1 MTRYLG
7 ELGCDVVAVEGSGR
21 RAAIAASRCVDL
33 SNVAVVADAF
43 DRVPSGAAF
52 DVVTLIGV
60 AEYARVHSRDGT
72 GDPVDA
78 LLERAARF
86 LKPGGILVLAIENQL
101 GLKYFS
107 GCREDHVGQPMFGIE
122 DRYTGDSVVTFGR
135 RELAGRMK
143 RAGLQNQEWWFPQ
156 PDYKLPI
163 CALSDRLEDEN
174 VTADLSSLLS
184 ESARAEA
191 QPADAPVFSLEQAW
205 RPVYR
210 NRLWAD
216 LANSFLVVGSRNP
229 LPKHN
234 TLAEYYGHERLPAYN
249 KLIRFEWADPKVIVR
264 REPMSAAAPA
274 SSLPVSIH
282 LEDETMFAGE
292 NWHATLVRLLNRDG
306 WSADEWTNW
315 ARRWF
320 DAVLENAGLPL
331 APVPPPAQ
339 ELPGRLLDAIPRNM
353 LVREGGVVE
362 FFDQEWRAEAP
373 VELGYLVYRAMHDA
387 LSGVSA
393 AARPAPGTSM
403 GISQLMLCFTR
414 SLGWEVSPDDFRRY
428 HGIEARFQKMV
439 GGWDALD
446 IAALHRQLP
455 AKARIES
462 MQQLS
467 SRLARAEE
475 ETLEARSL
483 LSAAAEQA
491 NLKLASARNEVDG
504 LLGRVAALEQRS
516 ASQQAAIAELH
527 GALDQAEAAIAY
539 LGDRGSRRPA
549 TIQASPFSRG
559 LGRLWRKRPNV
570 PQSLYALVREFG
582 VFRRRLLPRRQ
593 PGREAGGRRSRPP
606 LYPQRQRRGPV
617 SRSRPLRDRIPPPTP

>member
-1 MTRYLG
+1 MFADWLSREYEFSSDTSVWTRPGEERSWKYSDGDEVERRIAQAIHSSFDRSVQSRELRDAITDWPSRYHLSARRANLLRPLRDRLKGSVLEIGAGCGAVTRYLG
-7 ELGCDVVAVEGSGR
+7 ELGCDVVAVEGSGT

-33 SNVAVVADAF
+33 SNVAVVGDAF

-60 AEYARVHSRDGT
+60 AEYARVHSGDGT

-122 DRYTGDSVVTFGR
+122 DRYTADSVVTFGR

-234 TLAEYYGHERLPAYN
+234 TLAEYYGHERLPAFN
-249 KLIRFEWADPKVIVR
+249 KLIRFEWADPQVIVR
-264 REPMSAAAPA
+264 REPMSPAAPA

-282 LEDETMFAGE
+282 LEDETMFSGE

-353 LVREGGVVE
+353 LVREGGGRRVFRPGVA
-362 FFDQEWRAEAP
+362 RGSAGGA
-373 VELGYLVYRAMHDA
+373 G
-387 LSGVSA
+387 LSGLS
-393 AARPAPGTSM
+393 G
-403 GISQLMLCFTR
+403 
-414 SLGWEVSPDDFRRY
+414 
-428 HGIEARFQKMV
+428 
-439 GGWDALD
+439 DA
-446 IAALHRQLP
+446 
-455 AKARIES
+455 
-462 MQQLS
+462 
-467 SRLARAEE
+467 
-475 ETLEARSL
+475 
-483 LSAAAEQA
+483 
-491 NLKLASARNEVDG
+491 
-504 LLGRVAALEQRS
+504 
-516 ASQQAAIAELH
+516 
-527 GALDQAEAAIAY
+527 
-539 LGDRGSRRPA
+539 
-549 TIQASPFSRG
+549 
-559 LGRLWRKRPNV
+559 
-570 PQSLYALVREFG
+570 
-582 VFRRRLLPRRQ
+582 
-593 PGREAGGRRSRPP
+593 
-606 LYPQRQRRGPV
+606 
-617 SRSRPLRDRIPPPTP
+617 